1 MHLGLDWHI
10 TTRVI
15 RLSREATA
23 ISLKVPLI
31 KNESITSSHIHS
43 ENGYALVH
51 MKANQAS
58 IEWQSLLS
66 KSAQINLVAPATSH
80 EPTLVQYGIFKAR
93 EFQPYI
99 IKIKPEIGY
108 QNGGLGQMKVLL

>member
-1 MHLGLDWHI
+1 LHLGLDWHI

-66 KSAQINLVAPATSH
+66 KSAQINLVAPATSQWS
-80 EPTLVQYGIFKAR
+80 EIWRADISTGLYTFERPLLN
-93 EFQPYI
+93 I
-99 IKIKPEIGY
+99 ISD
-108 QNGGLGQMKVLL
+108 VLWS

>member
-1 MHLGLDWHI
+1 LHQQ
-10 TTRVI
+10 R
-15 RLSREATA
+15 A
-23 ISLKVPLI
+23 
-31 KNESITSSHIHS
+31 
-43 ENGYALVH
+43 NGQKYG
-51 MKANQAS
+51 
-58 IEWQSLLS
+58 
-66 KSAQINLVAPATSH
+66 